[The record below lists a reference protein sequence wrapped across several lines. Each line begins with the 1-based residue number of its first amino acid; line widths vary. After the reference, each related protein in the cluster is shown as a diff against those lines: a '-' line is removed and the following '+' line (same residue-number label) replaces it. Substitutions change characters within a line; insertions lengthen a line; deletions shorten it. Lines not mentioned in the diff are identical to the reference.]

1 MLFRSIM
8 KYNFVTDFSR
18 HFNNMRSYSM
28 GNESGLLM
36 ASWPKGRLEVPF
48 PYFAEVMTGF
58 EYCAAVGMIYEGMEK
73 EAITCIKAIRDRH
86 DGAKRNPFS
95 EPECG
100 HHYARSMASWATII
114 ALSEFSYSGVDKT
127 MSITSRPGT
136 YFWSNGYAW
145 GTCNVENRKV
155 TITVLHGNLKL
166 SKVTLNGVGFKKI
179 KETVISAETPLTI
192 HI

>member
-1 MLFRSIM
+1 
-8 KYNFVTDFSR
+8 
-18 HFNNMRSYSM
+18 MRSYVM

-73 EAITCIKAIRDRH
+73 EALTCIRSIRDRH

-100 HHYARSMASWATII
+100 PWQAGLLSLHLATFSIQ
-114 ALSEFSYSGVDKT
+114 AL
-127 MSITSRPGT
+127 I
-136 YFWSNGYAW
+136 
-145 GTCNVENRKV
+145 KV
-155 TITVLHGNLKL
+155 
-166 SKVTLNGVGFKKI
+166 
-179 KETVISAETPLTI
+179 
-192 HI
+192 